1 MKRKAKKCP
10 TNCPICSSFQPVL
23 LSLTPKPRKVRCT
36 MHARLT
42 VQGTAT
48 WAHDFQMAP
57 GSGYPTR
64 LGAQRLPP
72 HLEATAPPE
81 TTTSWENQRQN
92 RRRNQRRA
100 VRRDISV
107 YRSSRGGWTLTQPAL
122 PHAGHELFPQQRIRH
137 GYFQGEAPRPGTSG
151 RCTSILAAGTLP
163 PPPRCPPRPPRRPPP
178 PRASAPASP
187 GAAQAS
193 ARLPRP
199 GRRRGPGA
207 ERPPQPYLRV
217 CG

>member
-10 TNCPICSSFQPVL
+10 TNCPICSSFQPML
-23 LSLTPKPRKVRCT
+23 LSLTTPKPLKVRRT

-64 LGAQRLPP
+64 LGAQPLPP

-81 TTTSWENQRQN
+81 TTTSRENQRQN
-92 RRRNQRRA
+92 RRRNQRRV
-100 VRRDISV
+100 VRKDTSL
-107 YRSSRGGWTLTQPAL
+107 YRSSRSGRTLTQPAL

-137 GYFQGEAPRPGTSG
+137 GYFQEENPRPAPLGPALLSSPPGPSLHRPGALHG
-151 RCTSILAAGTLP
+151 RPAGRRHPVLP
-163 PPPRCPPRPPRRPPP
+163 LRPLRGLRRPRRRCPGPGGVADMERRGRPRRT
-178 PRASAPASP
+178 
-187 GAAQAS
+187 
-193 ARLPRP
+193 
-199 GRRRGPGA
+199 
-207 ERPPQPYLRV
+207 
-217 CG
+217 